1 MRSAHPLQSTITATT
16 LLMATLFAGE
26 GCSWKES
33 AAGAGKMA
41 GGAVHGILHPMDL
54 FRGRKKKA
62 APPPRAES
70 LRDVGTIRSV
80 SQDGGY
86 AIIEL
91 SPGAAVSTG
100 AKLIIAGPD
109 SETIR
114 LKAGEISYPCC
125 VADIEEGHPSP
136 GDAVKR

>member
-1 MRSAHPLQSTITATT
+1 
-16 LLMATLFAGE
+16 
-26 GCSWKES
+26 
-33 AAGAGKMA
+33 MA

-54 FRGRKKKA
+54 FHGRKEQA

-91 SPGAAVSTG
+91 SPGAAVTTG
-100 AKLIIAGPD
+100 AKLIVAGPD
-109 SETIR
+109 GETIR
-114 LKAGEISYPCC
+114 LKAGEVSYPCC

>member
-1 MRSAHPLQSTITATT
+1 M
-16 LLMATLFAGE
+16 LLASLCAVG
-26 GCSWKES
+26 GCSFKES
-33 AAGAGKMA
+33 TAGAGRMA
-41 GGAVHGILHPMDL
+41 GGAVHGILHPMEL
-54 FRGRKKKA
+54 FPGRKAQA
-62 APPPRAES
+62 APPPRAEP
-70 LRDVGTIRSV
+70 LRDVGKIRSV

-100 AKLIIAGPD
+100 TKLIVAGPD
-109 SETIR
+109 GETIR

-136 GDAVKR
+136 GDAVRR